1 MLRRCSI
8 FAWGLCLLAIFCGCG
23 KEKYK
28 HTSAEL
34 YYQEAKESLIKGKCY
49 QAQQL
54 FQNLLSDFPGSH
66 LVDEAQYGLGQAYLC
81 DKDYVTARFEF
92 ERLLNEYPAS
102 PFVDEARYQIGMC
115 YYQESRDIHHDQ
127 DETLKAIR
135 EFSRFVEDYPTVEL
149 AKEAEAKIREL
160 RSKLAAKAFMVAEN
174 YMQWKK
180 YQSAQLYCEEI
191 LRSFRDTDSIYP
203 ARFMLARAKFKMGKL
218 DEALE
223 DLMALGTDGAPD
235 AMKEKILEE
244 AQKVQEAIGRRGPQD
259 AAPDTTQGTLL
270 NAVGGR

>member
-1 MLRRCSI
+1 MRRGSSFVC
-8 FAWGLCLLAIFCGCG
+8 GLCLLVIFCGCG
-23 KEKYK
+23 KDKYK
-28 HTSAEL
+28 HASAEL
-34 YYQEAKESLIKGKCY
+34 YYQEAKEALIKGKCY

-92 ERLLNEYPAS
+92 ERYLNEYPAS

-115 YYQESRDIHHDQ
+115 YYRESRDIHHDQ

-135 EFSRFVEDYPTVEL
+135 EFSRFVEDYPTAEL
-149 AKEAEAKIREL
+149 AKEAEVKIREL
-160 RSKLAAKAFMVAEN
+160 RSKLAAKSLMVAEN
-174 YMQWKK
+174 YMQWKN
-180 YQSAQLYCEEI
+180 YQSALLYCEEI
-191 LRSFRDTDSIYP
+191 LRNFRDTDSLYS
-203 ARFMLARAKFKMGKL
+203 ARFVLARAKFKMGRL

-223 DLMALGTDGAPD
+223 DLMALGTDGAPE
-235 AMKEKILEE
+235 ALREKVLEE
-244 AQKVQEAIGRRGPQD
+244 AQKVQEAIARRGPQD
-259 AAPDTTQGTLL
+259 AASDTGAQQ